1 MRLRPDGRRGLLFT
15 STEAFERYQ
24 EENAWT
30 WEHQAL
36 LRARPVAGSAVVAHE
51 FERIRSET
59 LRERVRRDSLRDDVL
74 SMRRKMRKELDS
86 SDSERFDLKQGV
98 GGIADIEFLVQ
109 YLVLANAEAHPA
121 VIHYP
126 DNVRQLATLAA
137 AGCLDE
143 NLALRLQDIYRA
155 YRLRLHHLKLNEQ
168 EPLVPQAEFA
178 AERSD
183 VSSAWQRQL
192 GQGAT

>member
-1 MRLRPDGRRGLLFT
+1 MRSQLLHR
-15 STEAFERYQ
+15 AIIG
-24 EENAWT
+24 AA
-30 WEHQAL
+30 AL
-36 LRARPVAGSAVVAHE
+36 TLLAGSAVVARE

-59 LRERVRRDSLRDDVL
+59 LRQRVRRDSLRDDVV
-74 SMRRKMRKELDS
+74 SMRQKMRKELDR
-86 SDSERFDLKQGV
+86 SDSDSFDLKQGV

-109 YLVLANAEAHPA
+109 YLVLANAGEHPA

-143 NLALRLQDIYRA
+143 SLALRLQDIYRG

-168 EPLVPQAEFA
+168 DSLVPQAEFA
-178 AERSD
+178 AERAE
-183 VSSAWQRQL
+183 VSRAWEDRL
-192 GQGAT
+192 GAGAA